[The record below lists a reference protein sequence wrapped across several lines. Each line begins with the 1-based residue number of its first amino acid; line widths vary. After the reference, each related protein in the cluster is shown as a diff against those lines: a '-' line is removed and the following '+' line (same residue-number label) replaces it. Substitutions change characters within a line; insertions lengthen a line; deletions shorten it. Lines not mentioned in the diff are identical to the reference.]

1 MANVINGSDLMLFIN
16 GKSLAFATSHKL
28 SISADTTETSSKDSS
43 GSWTTK
49 KVKKLSWTAST
60 ENLYS
65 EDGAGDNFDDLFDL
79 MIAKAEIS
87 AVFTIKSDTT
97 EDVPTTGWATTA
109 GKGYTGKVI
118 ITSLEANAP
127 NDENATYTASFEG
140 VGALA
145 PVVKA

>member
-65 EDGAGDNFDDLFDL
+65 EDGAGDNFDDLVKSPKPCHPT
-79 MIAKAEIS
+79 KAG
-87 AVFTIKSDTT
+87 VQKLIK
-97 EDVPTTGWATTA
+97 
-109 GKGYTGKVI
+109 
-118 ITSLEANAP
+118 
-127 NDENATYTASFEG
+127 
-140 VGALA
+140 
-145 PVVKA
+145 